1 MIPVLIIASIWSL
14 YAIPVGEFND
24 WMNSTLWQIER
35 QNSGLFT
42 SIDKLFGI
50 DPILIVFS
58 FIGFVYAAVRR
69 RDLFLVLWIVPFLIF
84 NFVSSYTLYWHLIPI
99 FAAFCIG
106 CAIIITDISKIF
118 RSHRIKK
125 LLLYS
130 LLTIIALYGVVVTTM
145 LISLDLTSFHYEV
158 ISVLGNEIQKVNKM
172 KNDEGYYNNEDNNIN
187 SVTVLGNN
195 YFLWFPK
202 YILDK
207 NGTNE
212 YKNYYHYGD
221 GDLKTTKII
230 LAVGDDFIDEM
241 TRYNKTS
248 INIDEL
254 SVLVYGSNFTS
265 RVEENQSAVPHR
277 NNYPFSSLIDLD
289 PIATTSVEIRTNN

>member
-1 MIPVLIIASIWSL
+1 
-14 YAIPVGEFND
+14 
-24 WMNSTLWQIER
+24 
-35 QNSGLFT
+35 
-42 SIDKLFGI
+42 
-50 DPILIVFS
+50 
-58 FIGFVYAAVRR
+58 
-69 RDLFLVLWIVPFLIF
+69 
-84 NFVSSYTLYWHLIPI
+84 
-99 FAAFCIG
+99 
-106 CAIIITDISKIF
+106 
-118 RSHRIKK
+118 
-125 LLLYS
+125 
-130 LLTIIALYGVVVTTM
+130 M

-158 ISVLGNEIQKVNKM
+158 ISVLGNEIQKANKI
-172 KNDEGYYNNEDNNIN
+172 KNDDGHYNNENNRIN
-187 SVTVLGNN
+187 RVTVLGNN

-202 YILDK
+202 YILDN

-221 GDLKTTKII
+221 IKTTKII

-265 RVEENQSAVPHR
+265 RVEENQSGVPHR

-289 PIATTSVEIRTNN
+289 PIATTSVEIRTNY